1 MSTMTN
7 DPVAT
12 RAPRRVRWAW
22 LLVLLGGVAG
32 YLIVLRTLVATQ
44 NPLYVPSLLLLGSAV
59 VPASVL
65 VYAASGPRRTP
76 VGAGLIAA
84 VAGIGGVIGTVAAGT
99 LEYDTLQ
106 RLGAVPMIMVGLIE
120 ESAKLVVP
128 VIILL
133 FARRRDPA
141 AGVIIGVASG
151 MGFATLETMGYG
163 FSALLQSRSL
173 ADLDQT
179 LLLRGLLSP
188 AGHVAWTGVTTAA
201 LWRIPTAPRRGRAV
215 GLFVLT
221 FAASVALH
229 ALWDGSG
236 QWWVRTVVGVVSF
249 AGLLLV
255 VHRSRRTEELATH
268 ALGGRA
274 PAAPG
279 GPPPAAPTAG
289 PAAQPSLPN
298 ELPDDF
304 SGR

>member
-1 MSTMTN
+1 
-7 DPVAT
+7 
-12 RAPRRVRWAW
+12 
-22 LLVLLGGVAG
+22 
-32 YLIVLRTLVATQ
+32 
-44 NPLYVPSLLLLGSAV
+44 
-59 VPASVL
+59 
-65 VYAASGPRRTP
+65 
-76 VGAGLIAA
+76 
-84 VAGIGGVIGTVAAGT
+84 
-99 LEYDTLQ
+99 
-106 RLGAVPMIMVGLIE
+106 MIMVGLIE

-201 LWRIPTAPRRGRAV
+201 LWRIPTAPRRVRAF
-215 GLFVLT
+215 GLFVIT

-236 QWWVRTVVGVVSF
+236 LWWVRTVVGVVSF
-249 AGLLLV
+249 AGLLVV
-255 VHRSRRTEELATH
+255 VHRSRTPGSASRIHRPGRTVRTFRRL
-268 ALGGRA
+268 RQR
-274 PAAPG
+274 
-279 GPPPAAPTAG
+279 G
-289 PAAQPSLPN
+289 PAASHRPPDACLRQPPGRQLSLLN
-298 ELPDDF
+298 EDPEDF

>member
-1 MSTMTN
+1 MSTSTT
-7 DPVAT
+7 PPPARRV
-12 RAPRRVRWAW
+12 PRRVRWAW

-65 VYAASGPRRTP
+65 VYAASGPRRSP

-128 VIILL
+128 LIILL

-188 AGHVAWTGVTTAA
+188 AGHVAWTGVATAA
-201 LWRIPTAPRRGRAV
+201 LWRIPSAAHKARAV
-215 GLFVLT
+215 GLFVAT
-221 FAASVALH
+221 FAAAVALH
-229 ALWDGSG
+229 ALWDGSEL
-236 QWWVRTVVGVVSF
+236 WLVRTVVGVVSF
-249 AGLLLV
+249 AGLLIV
-255 VHRSRRTEELATH
+255 VHRSRRAADREQEPPTWTYGPYVHPPGAVDPAT
-268 ALGGRA
+268 
-274 PAAPG
+274 P
-279 GPPPAAPTAG
+279 
-289 PAAQPSLPN
+289 
-298 ELPDDF
+298 
-304 SGR
+304 